1 MEVRENCAEL
11 SSNINYHILRKSS
24 ELCQSLLEGIT
35 RDIFLNDSKYLV
47 VFLNQIN
54 GGGIGNVTGH
64 KVTIDVSIVGC
75 QQFLYIESI
84 GPYVL
89 HQVNAVISIDI
100 CDLLIE
106 GQAQFLIDSHSW
118 HPFPNMLK

>member
-1 MEVRENCAEL
+1 MSAL
-11 SSNINYHILRKSS
+11 SIAR
-24 ELCQSLLEGIT
+24 SLVESTGWYVGWLGA
-35 RDIFLNDSKYLV
+35 RLLFLL
-47 VFLNQIN
+47 
-54 GGGIGNVTGH
+54 
-64 KVTIDVSIVGC
+64 DVSIVGC